1 MMMPGRKYSATSS
14 YRYGFNGKENDNEV
28 KSEGNEQDYGMRI
41 YDPRLGRF
49 LSLDPIAEK
58 YPQLTP
64 YQFASNSPIAG
75 SDLDGLEFLPR
86 FIQNDPFSLT
96 THAFTRTIRKTTAY
110 EVLDGS
116 MHGVAKSFHKT
127 WNFFTSDAYKAET
140 WINTGKFVE
149 EFVFGSAPGVKY
161 ETPMINAKIQDFKDK
176 VVNGNAYT
184 RAEYFSELGTDAL
197 LAYVGDKGIGGLASL
212 KIFTNTG
219 KTFLSSSIRFTQN
232 TVNDFG
238 KALKSV
244 ASGKY
249 DPIDIVAMGDG
260 FYSTVD
266 NTRLLAAQKLGVDIK
281 ATVHSFDEALPESM
295 LNRFKNNKTSEYAKT
310 WGQAIEYRVANQSKG
325 YAKTYKGKGSFVQPE
340 AKSN

>member
-1 MMMPGRKYSATSS
+1 
-14 YRYGFNGKENDNEV
+14 
-28 KSEGNEQDYGMRI
+28 
-41 YDPRLGRF
+41 
-49 LSLDPIAEK
+49 
-58 YPQLTP
+58 
-64 YQFASNSPIAG
+64 
-75 SDLDGLEFLPR
+75 
-86 FIQNDPFSLT
+86 
-96 THAFTRTIRKTTAY
+96 
-110 EVLDGS
+110 
-116 MHGVAKSFHKT
+116 
-127 WNFFTSDAYKAET
+127 
-140 WINTGKFVE
+140 
-149 EFVFGSAPGVKY
+149 
-161 ETPMINAKIQDFKDK
+161 MINAKIQDFKDK